1 MFKFNLLIMNFK
13 LAKHTYTPQTNLLI
27 GTYPSVVEGRCWYYN
42 KHGRQTWEEPL
53 YSLTRGILTW
63 SRKTMVT
70 SVLITSHSQ
79 TNSAIQIDDS
89 ERTGTTA
96 HRGRTTRLQRFGN
109 YQKFKDALSYLPRF
123 KIREGG
129 LQKINEEFKQKK
141 VDIMLAVDAVKLAS
155 TGKIDRA
162 IFVTGDSDFV
172 PVIESIDGTGVT
184 TTLCYY
190 PNQPIHNS
198 IRSAVDERFELNKD
212 FLNNHR
218 R

>member
-1 MFKFNLLIMNFK
+1 MGRAAVFIDEGYFDVVTKNYGNLRIDYESFTDELCDPDRRFR
-13 LAKHTYTPQTNLLI
+13 TY
-27 GTYPSVVEGRCWYYN
+27 WY
-42 KHGRQTWEEPL
+42 HCPPWQDDPP
-53 YSLTRGILTW
+53 
-63 SRKTMVT
+63 T
-70 SVLITSHSQ
+70 SDQ
-79 TNSAIQIDDS
+79 R
-89 ERTGTTA
+89 E
-96 HRGRTTRLQRFGN
+96 RFGN

-184 TTLCYY
+184 TTLCYD